1 MCVCVCCLCVCVCV
15 CVCVCCLL
23 FGCEVGRKRKG
34 CQHFRSFFFFNHS
47 LIQNNNMAA
56 RTRTLALALRAAR
69 TMPAVTPRRG
79 MHCSLRLN
87 ADNSGGNSQEA
98 KEADKQGP
106 QQPQPR
112 KPSPNEVQ
120 EQITGEQGGPKGP
133 EPTRYGD
140 WERKGRVSDF

>member
-1 MCVCVCCLCVCVCV
+1 MCVLFVCVCVCV
-15 CVCVCCLL
+15 CVCVL
-23 FGCEVGRKRKG
+23 FVVWLRGWPKKERLPT
-34 CQHFRSFFFFNHS
+34 FPLIFFFNHS